1 MSFARNARR
10 TAAVLAALA
19 VGACSDSTA
28 PTIDH
33 IDASAATAAAA
44 PVAAVMDQAAL
55 TSFTGIEGIGGL
67 PASASAAALSAVS
80 RLTAV
85 AATGRWDSSAPLF
98 ARSAARAAD
107 VLPIDVRGK
116 MYVYNTTTGE
126 YEAAG
131 TAEAGTPANGIR
143 VILYAWNV
151 VDDEP
156 SVPLTRVGHVDLID
170 ESTAAENRLHV
181 VVVRATGNVELM
193 NYDIRHSAST
203 STETFSITGT
213 ATNGVTPV
221 TFNLS
226 GTATQSSAT
235 ITFHLGAASVGFSVD
250 VGATVNEA
258 TQQATVE
265 TSLGYNGHTL
275 SFRLSA
281 YAVSA
286 NADRIDG
293 EVKFDNQLYVTM
305 TINIERTATS
315 ETVTTTVQK
324 ANGQP
329 LTQEEAD
336 QLEAVFERA
345 LNFDRFWAALLW
357 PLGIFAEPPV

>member
-1 MSFARNARR
+1 MRFIDARR
-10 TAAVLAALA
+10 TAVALAAATL
-19 VGACSDSTA
+19 VGACDSTA
-28 PTIDH
+28 PTIDY
-33 IDASAATAAAA
+33 IDASGATAAAA
-44 PVAAVMDQAAL
+44 PIAAVMDQPAL
-55 TSFTGIEGIGGL
+55 ASFTGIDGIDGL
-67 PASASAAALSAVS
+67 PASASAAAVSAVS

-107 VLPIDVRGK
+107 VLPPDVRGN
-116 MYVYNTTTGE
+116 MYVYNTTTKQ

-143 VILYAWNV
+143 VILYAWDALN
-151 VDDEP
+151 DEP
-156 SVPLTRVGHVDLID
+156 SLPLTRVGHVDLID
-170 ESTAAENRLHV
+170 QSTAAEDRLSV
-181 VVVRATGNVELM
+181 ILVRASDNAELM
-193 NYDIRHSAST
+193 NYEIRHSASA

-221 TFNLS
+221 TFNLT
-226 GTATQSSAT
+226 GNATESSAT

-265 TSLGYNGHTL
+265 TSLRYNGHTL

-286 NADRIDG
+286 SEDRIDG
-293 EVKFDNQLYVTM
+293 EVKFDDKLYATI
-305 TINIERTATS
+305 TINIERTSTS
-315 ETVTTTVQK
+315 ETVTATIQK
-324 ANGQP
+324 ANGRP
-329 LTQEEAD
+329 MTEQELE
-336 QLEAVFERA
+336 QLEQVFERA

-357 PLGIFAEPPV
+357 PLGILAGSPV